1 MSIKNFLII
10 VLVSVFNLN
19 LSWIELKNMS
29 ANAVHERGHCQTGD
43 IVKDFSCKLDEDQ
56 RIREK
61 QSEERQLIREQ
72 NRTIQEQGAINWEL
86 NLKQF
91 HASFPDCSLYKN
103 LAACPRDGKFSLYFD
118 DKEGSEKSFLFQY
131 ETEYVYESFFSS
143 FDERNKCHWPSG
155 KWSEC
160 PRF

>member
-1 MSIKNFLII
+1 MLL
-10 VLVSVFNLN
+10 VLLVAVFVLS
-19 LSWIELKNMS
+19 LSWIELKNIS
-29 ANAVHERGHCQTGD
+29 VSAVHERGHCQTGD

-61 QSEERQLIREQ
+61 QSEEREQLREQ
-72 NRTIQEQGAINWEL
+72 TITTQEQGAIYWEL

-91 HASFPDCSLYKN
+91 HATFPDCSVYKD
-103 LAACPRDGKFSLYFD
+103 LVSCPRDGKFSLYLD
-118 DKEGSEKSFLFQY
+118 DKEGSEKSFLFEY
-131 ETEYVYESFFSS
+131 ETEYVYESFLSS